1 MMLDSQPESLESTI
15 RELQTIL
22 APGRRDLRTLLYREL
37 LTNALDA
44 TRYNLDIL
52 DLKLLSRAVAE
63 FRYAARIF
71 QPYRGMRKVSIFG
84 SARTPVG
91 DPYYNLAVDFTRKL
105 AEEKFMV
112 ITGAA
117 EGIMRAGI
125 EGAGASNSFG
135 VNILLPFESTP
146 TSLIQED
153 PKLVTFRYFFIRKIF
168 FVMEANAFA
177 VFPGGFGTHDEVFE
191 VLTLVQTG
199 KARPTPIVLM
209 ELPNE
214 RYWET
219 WDRFIRQEFLDRG
232 YISPEDL
239 SLYKVV
245 HSPEEGVEWIKFFYS
260 TYHSMRQVRDVLVI
274 RMEREISD
282 EQLAELNEQFIDLIQ
297 AGVIMRTPPLP
308 MERDEPELL
317 SKPRIAFAYNQKS
330 AGRLTQLIIRLNE
343 MGASGEG
350 SAH

>member
-1 MMLDSQPESLESTI
+1 V
-15 RELQTIL
+15 
-22 APGRRDLRTLLYREL
+22 
-37 LTNALDA
+37 N
-44 TRYNLDIL
+44 
-52 DLKLLSRAVAE
+52 
-63 FRYAARIF
+63 
-71 QPYRGMRKVSIFG
+71 
-84 SARTPVG
+84 
-91 DPYYNLAVDFTRKL
+91 FTRKL

-125 EGAGASNSFG
+125 EGAGAPNSFG

-153 PKLVTFRYFFIRKIF
+153 SKLVTFRYFFIRKIF

-177 VFPGGFGTHDEVFE
+177 VFPGGFGTHDEAFE

-239 SLYKVV
+239 SLYKIV

-274 RMEREISD
+274 RLEKDISD
-282 EQLAELNEQFIDLIQ
+282 EQLAELNANFVDLLQ
-297 AGVIMRTPPLP
+297 AGEIMRTPPLP

-317 SKPRIAFAYNQKS
+317 SKPRIAFSYNQKS
-330 AGRLTQLIIRLNE
+330 AGRLTQLIIALNT
-343 MGASGEG
+343 MGAA
-350 SAH
+350 SAEVNRAQ